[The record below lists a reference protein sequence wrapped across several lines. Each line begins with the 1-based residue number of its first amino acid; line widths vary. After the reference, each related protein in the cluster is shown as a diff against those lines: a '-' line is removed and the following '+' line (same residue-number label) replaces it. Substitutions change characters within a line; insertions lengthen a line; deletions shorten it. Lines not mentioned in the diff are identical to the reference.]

1 MANADLRMQIVTA
14 LDAAGIKASEKE
26 IDNLAKKLD
35 TVGKNNATDKLEA
48 KLTKLPGKLNDVVG
62 AMGKF
67 GKAIGIVGVAVEAA
81 KQGWEIGTW
90 INEKFVAPLLW
101 AGEKAKEVADQ
112 KIAKSWDQAWTAMQK
127 SNDNAI
133 NGLQQ
138 TAKLEDAEIQR
149 VKELTRQY
157 LKAYSAKNTMANA
170 SMDADLQRL
179 EIEQFEDEQSLIDQ
193 GREDAI
199 PEL

>member
-67 GKAIGIVGVAVEAA
+67 GKAVGMVGAMVEAF
-81 KQGWEIGTW
+81 KMGWEIGTW

-101 AGEKAKEVADQ
+101 AGEKAEEVADQ
-112 KIAKSWDQAWTAMQK
+112 KIAKSWDKALKSMEKSQDAAMQ
-127 SNDNAI
+127 
-133 NGLQQ
+133 GLQQ
-138 TAKLEDAEIQR
+138 TARLEDAEIQR

-157 LKAYSAKNTMANA
+157 LKAYSAKSHMANA

-179 EIEQFEDEQSLIDQ
+179 EIEQFEDEQTLVD
-193 GREDAI
+193 
-199 PEL
+199 